1 MAIAGARAATMVTAT
16 RRGSAIA
23 TRRSGAATG
32 RTATTTGRSGATR
45 TAGKR
50 EAVFVL
56 NQQFERLEGR
66 NYREPSFFLKN
77 NIGRFLF

>member
-1 MAIAGARAATMVTAT
+1 MVTAT
-16 RRGSAIA
+16 RRRSAITTSRSGGA
-23 TRRSGAATG
+23 TRRTAA
-32 RTATTTGRSGATR
+32 ATGRSGATR

-56 NQQFERLEGR
+56 NQQFERLEVR